1 MCPTRESVTY
11 FRSSAG
17 STQILFTII
26 SPPFIISSQYPLIR
40 GPAHQ
45 HQQPNNLPSALLPSR
60 SSTKH
65 PSTLCPSLLIL
76 NPYSGLRLISMML
89 SATQTA
95 NPTPKADRYLNPPF
109 AQPPNHQSQP
119 SSANMH
125 LCKNFQVVN
134 GGPP

>member
-1 MCPTRESVTY
+1 MCLTRESVTY

-17 STQILFTII
+17 STQILFIII
-26 SPPFIISSQYPLIR
+26 SPPFIISSRYPLIR

-76 NPYSGLRLISMML
+76 NPYSRLRLISMML

-95 NPTPKADRYLNPPF
+95 DRYLNPPF
-109 AQPPNHQSQP
+109 AQTLNHRSQP